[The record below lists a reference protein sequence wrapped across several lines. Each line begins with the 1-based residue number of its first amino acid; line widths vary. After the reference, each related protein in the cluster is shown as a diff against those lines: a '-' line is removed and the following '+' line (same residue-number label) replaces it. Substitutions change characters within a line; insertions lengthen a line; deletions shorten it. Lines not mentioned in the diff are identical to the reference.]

1 MSTRR
6 TSRAT
11 PPPRRTKTT
20 KLFLPVQFT
29 HDELHE
35 IGLSLAAKHKE
46 IGELTV
52 KKKIEADR
60 FKDLI
65 DNATGEATRLATN
78 RINGWENRYVDCEIT
93 YDFEKG
99 TKQTVRLDIGEI
111 VKEEPME
118 DHERQ
123 LAFDAIATVA
133 EVEDQTTKN

>member
-1 MSTRR
+1 MARTTSKVTAPARR
-6 TSRAT
+6 RVKA
-11 PPPRRTKTT
+11 T
-20 KLFLPVQFT
+20 KLMLPVQFT
-29 HDELHE
+29 YDELHD
-35 IGLSLAAKHKE
+35 IGLALAAKHKE
-46 IGELTV
+46 IGEITV
-52 KKKIEADR
+52 KAKIEADR

-65 DNATGEATRLATN
+65 KNATGEASRLATN

-99 TKQTVRLDIGEI
+99 TKQTVRIDLGEV

-133 EVEDQTTKN
+133 DVEEPAETH

>member
-1 MSTRR
+1 MKKKSNAR
-6 TSRAT
+6 
-11 PPPRRTKTT
+11 PPARRTKTT

-52 KKKIEADR
+52 KKKLEADR

-65 DNATGEATRLATN
+65 DTATSEASRLATN

-99 TKQTVRLDIGEI
+99 TKQTVRLDLGEV

-118 DHERQ
+118 DSERQ

-133 EVEDQTTKN
+133 DVEEQPATH